1 MRLSDLV
8 HRPVV
13 DAEGRVVGYVQ
24 DVRAVQDGPVLGTW
38 GAAFRVEGLIVTRR
52 RWTSVLG
59 FDAGRERGPAV
70 VARFVGALLRRSHF
84 VPWDDVVS
92 WEGEHIAVA
101 VREGELRPV
110 AVVHRS

>member
-13 DAEGRVVGYVQ
+13 DSGGRSVGYVQ
-24 DVRAVQDGPVLGTW
+24 DVRAVQDGPVLGSW

-59 FDAGRERGPAV
+59 FDAGRERGPAA
-70 VARFVGALLRRSHF
+70 VARLVGMLLRRSHF
-84 VPWDDVVS
+84 VPWEDVVS
-92 WEGEHIAVA
+92 WDGERIAIA
-101 VREGELRPV
+101 VREEDLRPV
-110 AVVHRS
+110 TVRRS